1 MARLLRGTIRQQGL
15 VLDDES
21 LEKMVSLGCTFS
33 AMPWVKIRI
42 QCNGVSFMD
51 MHVGQYIYIYTYIH
65 TYIHTCVCV
74 CMCVYCMYGT
84 LRIQYTC
91 LCFAGVYL
99 ICRYVLIYT
108 RFCENIGVWDCME
121 ITKDIKYGLDWIG
134 LVSPYMGDTPHR
146 TS

>member
-1 MARLLRGTIRQQGL
+1 MQWGIIHGYACGT
-15 VLDDES
+15 
-21 LEKMVSLGCTFS
+21 
-33 AMPWVKIRI
+33 
-42 QCNGVSFMD
+42 
-51 MHVGQYIYIYTYIH
+51 IYIYTYIH
-65 TYIHTCVCV
+65 TYIHVCVCV

-84 LRIQYTC
+84 LHIQYTC

-134 LVSPYMGDTPHR
+134 KSIHGGYPTPNKLMAFK
-146 TS
+146 